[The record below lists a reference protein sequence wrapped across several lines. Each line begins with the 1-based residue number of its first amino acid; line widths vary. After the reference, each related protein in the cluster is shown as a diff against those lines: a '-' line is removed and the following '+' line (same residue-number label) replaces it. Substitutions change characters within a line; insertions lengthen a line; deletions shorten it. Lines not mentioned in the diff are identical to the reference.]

1 MLGPKGTPLSYYH
14 VTYAWDNYTH
24 TVMNAIM
31 TWIADALVIYRC
43 YIIWGSSPYQRHVII
58 LPVLLLLAAMGV
70 NTALMV
76 WFGHPFSSYE
86 EIKVVLNL
94 NYPLFF
100 AQNVTTTGLIASK
113 AAGILTGH
121 IGAQNRTSLLTIAR
135 IIVESAALYTFEI
148 ALLDPQYIVRSAI
161 IPTIGIVFVLIAIRV
176 HAAREG
182 LCSPSH
188 CRGGSS
194 DTEAPVWA
202 LNTWPVFKVDT
213 VRSSTYS
220 QDTLSPGMDREED
233 DYWKDR

>member
-100 AQNVTTTGLIASK
+100 AQDVTTTGLIAYRIIKQHRKSK

-121 IGAQNRTSLLTIAR
+121 IGTPPAASL
-135 IIVESAALYTFEI
+135 
-148 ALLDPQYIVRSAI
+148 
-161 IPTIGIVFVLIAIRV
+161 
-176 HAAREG
+176 
-182 LCSPSH
+182 
-188 CRGGSS
+188 S
-194 DTEAPVWA
+194 D
-202 LNTWPVFKVDT
+202 
-213 VRSSTYS
+213 
-220 QDTLSPGMDREED
+220 
-233 DYWKDR
+233 